1 MRPPPCH
8 PAGKTTLIDSVLD
21 GRPGVVSV
29 AATRGAELNDI
40 VDKALHAIASCE
52 CDTRASCVTSM
63 PAAFCLHPS
72 VPTTPSAADEVN
84 VFDGLPGAERVI
96 KWHKRLF
103 QAPPTVVLRVRE
115 QPPDA
120 EPPAAASAARL
131 LADTYGVQVI
141 IDSDVALKTTPCCRV
156 NVRRG

>member
-1 MRPPPCH
+1 MRPPPCP
-8 PAGKTTLIDSVLD
+8 PAGKTTLIDSVLA

-40 VDKALHAIASCE
+40 VDKALLAIVSCE

-63 PAAFCLHPS
+63 PAASCLHPS
-72 VPTTPSAADEVN
+72 VPSAADGVN
-84 VFDGLPGAERVI
+84 VFDGFPGAERAI

-141 IDSDVALKTTPCCRV
+141 IDSDVALKTTSCCRV